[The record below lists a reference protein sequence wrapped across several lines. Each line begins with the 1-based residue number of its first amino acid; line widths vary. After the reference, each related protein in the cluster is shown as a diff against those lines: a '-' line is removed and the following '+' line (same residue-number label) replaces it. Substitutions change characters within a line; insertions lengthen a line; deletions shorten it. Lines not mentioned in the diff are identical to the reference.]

1 MVKSDKSEEIKAL
14 KKELRQ
20 AKRKNKALEEKYNDV
35 KLQNKI
41 LKCES
46 KKKRENCFY
55 PLSQKKRGNWR
66 SYCSQIQTRRNSH
79 PLCGAAVCIC
89 WCQFTSGSEDTPAG
103 RDSVARN
110 RREAAFARYCT
121 GLGGE
126 VRVVVVAGVIEGCD
140 GRTGK
145 LLADNR

>member
-46 KKKRENCFY
+46 KKKQENCFY
-55 PLSQKKRGNWR
+55 PLSQKKRGN
-66 SYCSQIQTRRNSH
+66 
-79 PLCGAAVCIC
+79 
-89 WCQFTSGSEDTPAG
+89 
-103 RDSVARN
+103 
-110 RREAAFARYCT
+110 
-121 GLGGE
+121 
-126 VRVVVVAGVIEGCD
+126 
-140 GRTGK
+140 
-145 LLADNR
+145 

>member
-55 PLSQKKRGNWR
+55 PLSQKKRGN
-66 SYCSQIQTRRNSH
+66 
-79 PLCGAAVCIC
+79 
-89 WCQFTSGSEDTPAG
+89 
-103 RDSVARN
+103 
-110 RREAAFARYCT
+110 
-121 GLGGE
+121 
-126 VRVVVVAGVIEGCD
+126 
-140 GRTGK
+140 
-145 LLADNR
+145 

>member
-46 KKKRENCFY
+46 KKKARELL
-55 PLSQKKRGNWR
+55 LSSLSEKERQL
-66 SYCSQIQTRRNSH
+66 IELLFPDTDTTR
-79 PLCGAAVCIC
+79 
-89 WCQFTSGSEDTPAG
+89 
-103 RDSVARN
+103 
-110 RREAAFARYCT
+110 
-121 GLGGE
+121 
-126 VRVVVVAGVIEGCD
+126 
-140 GRTGK
+140 
-145 LLADNR
+145 

>member
-46 KKKRENCFY
+46 KKKASELLLSSLSEKARELTELLF
-55 PLSQKKRGNWR
+55 P
-66 SYCSQIQTRRNSH
+66 
-79 PLCGAAVCIC
+79 
-89 WCQFTSGSEDTPAG
+89 DT
-103 RDSVARN
+103 D
-110 RREAAFARYCT
+110 T
-121 GLGGE
+121 
-126 VRVVVVAGVIEGCD
+126 
-140 GRTGK
+140 TK
-145 LLADNR
+145 

>member
-46 KKKRENCFY
+46 KKKARELL
-55 PLSQKKRGNWR
+55 LS
-66 SYCSQIQTRRNSH
+66 S
-79 PLCGAAVCIC
+79 L
-89 WCQFTSGSEDTPAG
+89 SEKERELVELLFPDIDT
-103 RDSVARN
+103 
-110 RREAAFARYCT
+110 E
-121 GLGGE
+121 
-126 VRVVVVAGVIEGCD
+126 
-140 GRTGK
+140 K
-145 LLADNR
+145 

>member
-46 KKKRENCFY
+46 KKKSERIASI
-55 PLSQKKRGNWR
+55 LSQKKRGN
-66 SYCSQIQTRRNSH
+66 
-79 PLCGAAVCIC
+79 
-89 WCQFTSGSEDTPAG
+89 
-103 RDSVARN
+103 
-110 RREAAFARYCT
+110 
-121 GLGGE
+121 
-126 VRVVVVAGVIEGCD
+126 
-140 GRTGK
+140 
-145 LLADNR
+145 

>member
-46 KKKRENCFY
+46 KKARELL
-55 PLSQKKRGNWR
+55 LS
-66 SYCSQIQTRRNSH
+66 S
-79 PLCGAAVCIC
+79 L
-89 WCQFTSGSEDTPAG
+89 SEKARELTELLFPDT
-103 RDSVARN
+103 D
-110 RREAAFARYCT
+110 T
-121 GLGGE
+121 
-126 VRVVVVAGVIEGCD
+126 
-140 GRTGK
+140 TK
-145 LLADNR
+145 

>member
-46 KKKRENCFY
+46 EKKARELL
-55 PLSQKKRGNWR
+55 LS
-66 SYCSQIQTRRNSH
+66 S
-79 PLCGAAVCIC
+79 L
-89 WCQFTSGSEDTPAG
+89 SEKARELTELLFPDT
-103 RDSVARN
+103 D
-110 RREAAFARYCT
+110 T
-121 GLGGE
+121 
-126 VRVVVVAGVIEGCD
+126 
-140 GRTGK
+140 TK
-145 LLADNR
+145 